1 MKVWI
6 TGLVTRW
13 KDMRLVHRLIL
24 MNTALISIPLI
35 ISSWISSVGYSNSMQ
50 DNVGRYQADVV
61 REFSA
66 NLDAFTNEMVLLSVM
81 PYQSPELL
89 DYLEKGAADGGTGDR
104 YADRELL
111 ESFVRRILVNGRV
124 DVIGVSLLA
133 DHAASYVELPDSPG
147 RFGESMDRDRV
158 LPEGAEISGKGYFA
172 APHALLSDNGS
183 TYEVFSIIRQLR
195 SLDNGST
202 LGTLVI
208 DVPADSL
215 VQRIRKLESSRSSSF
230 ALLDQNGEFVYRS
243 GSFALPHDT
252 VASYRGEGTF
262 TLDNNGSPVLLTY
275 QTSLITGWTVLQAV
289 PLSVLLHDANQIN
302 RQMLLL
308 GGLGLLLSVLLSIIH
323 SMRITRPLSRL
334 QQTMK
339 LVERGQFNVSLP
351 VRQMDE
357 IGHVS
362 RAFNMMVS
370 RLGRLTSRLVETEIR
385 EKNARIASLQSQIN
399 PHFLYNTL
407 GSISMH
413 AELADNREIV
423 HMTGHLSAL
432 LRYSI
437 GGDQTEVTIKQE
449 LEHVRGYLAIQ
460 HIRYDDR
467 LRYHIEADERLL
479 DCPIIRLTLQPLVEN
494 AIVHGLE
501 RGRGEVEL
509 CITVQS
515 DPQGVCI
522 AVCDNGPGMEPEQ
535 MEAQL
540 HHMNEGQ
547 LPEGPGGHGLVNVH
561 RRIVL
566 KYGAAYGIRLR
577 HRASGGLEVRVL
589 LPEAAPSDTVK
600 DSSLTSASETTTISS
615 SASSVRMPLSS
626 LSSTELSTNTISS
639 TASPGTVCPV
649 FAHPPG
655 KS

>member
-1 MKVWI
+1 MKSWI
-6 TGLVTRW
+6 TGVVAHW
-13 KDMRLVHRLIL
+13 KNMRLVHRLIL

-104 YADRELL
+104 YADRQLL

-147 RFGESMDRDRV
+147 RFGEASDVDRV
-158 LPEGAEISGKGYFA
+158 LPQGAEISGKGYFA
-172 APHALLSDNGS
+172 APHELVSDNGS
-183 TYEVFSIIRQLR
+183 SYEVFSMIRQLR
-195 SLDNGST
+195 SLDNGSV

-230 ALLDQNGEFVYRS
+230 ALLDQKGGFVYRS
-243 GSFALPHDT
+243 GSFALSHDT
-252 VASYRGEGTF
+252 VSAYRGEGTF
-262 TLDNNGSPVLLTY
+262 TLDNHGSPVLLTY
-275 QTSLITGWTVLQAV
+275 QTSPITGWTVLQAV

-302 RQMLLL
+302 RQILLL
-308 GGLGLLLSVLLSIIH
+308 GGVGLLLSVLLSIIH

-339 LVERGQFNVSLP
+339 LVERGQFDVSLP
-351 VRQMDE
+351 VQQLDE

-413 AELADNREIV
+413 AELADHREIV

-437 GGDQTEVTIKQE
+437 GGDQTEVTVKQE

-460 HIRYDDR
+460 HIRYD
-467 LRYHIEADERLL
+467 ERLSYSIQADDSLL
-479 DCPIIRLTLQPLVEN
+479 DRPIIRLTLQPLVEN

-501 RGRGEVEL
+501 RGRGEVQII
-509 CITVQS
+509 ITVQS
-515 DPQGVCI
+515 DLQGVCI
-522 AVCDNGPGMEPEQ
+522 AVRDNGPGMEPEQ

-540 HHMNEGQ
+540 QRMNEGQ

-566 KYGAAYGIRLR
+566 KYGSAYGIRLH
-577 HRASGGLEVRVL
+577 HRESGGLEVRVL
-589 LPEAAPSDTVK
+589 LPEAAPSDDTASAGTLSDDTTFV
-600 DSSLTSASETTTISS
+600 SSKASSTSCITSASS
-615 SASSVRMPLSS
+615 
-626 LSSTELSTNTISS
+626 
-639 TASPGTVCPV
+639 
-649 FAHPPG
+649 
-655 KS
+655 